1 MNFHI
6 INEFFKY
13 IFVYFSS
20 LFCYFILLQTLSGLE
35 DILMN
40 CSEYL
45 PENKKTENPPP
56 VLETYY
62 DKEMVGI

>member
-13 IFVYFSS
+13 IFVYF
-20 LFCYFILLQTLSGLE
+20 ILLQTLSGLE
-35 DILMN
+35 DILKN

-62 DKEMVGI
+62 DKEMVGICRHT